1 MEKSVLRYGIDNLI
15 QGTSLVNQHSDF
27 TEYTREDI
35 VSVVNYLLNDG
46 GHTLENNFKKRLVH
60 IIETIYNQ
68 EFEVENMPDA
78 KWFLVNRRIY
88 TRFCFNNIHMEYAIP
103 TEMLNMTDEQLVE
116 NKKLVERYK

>member
-1 MEKSVLRYGIDNLI
+1 MEKSIFSNALANLRISAY
-15 QGTSLVNQHSDF
+15 LVNQHSDF

-35 VSVVNYLLNDG
+35 VSLVNFLLNDG
-46 GHTLENNFKKRLVH
+46 DVLKNNFKKRLVH

-68 EFEVENMPDA
+68 EFKVENMPEV
-78 KWFLVNRRIY
+78 KWFLVDRKIY

-116 NKKLVERYK
+116 NKKLVERYR

>member
-46 GHTLENNFKKRLVH
+46 HTLENNFKKRLVH

-68 EFEVENMPDA
+68 EFKVENMPEV
-78 KWFLVNRRIY
+78 KWFLVDRKIC

-103 TEMLNMTDEQLVE
+103 TQMLNMSDEELIE
-116 NKKLVERYK
+116 NKKLIERYR

>member
-1 MEKSVLRYGIDNLI
+1 MLRYALDNLI

-46 GHTLENNFKKRLVH
+46 HTLENNFKKRLVH

-68 EFEVENMPDA
+68 EFKVENMPEV
-78 KWFLVNRRIY
+78 KWFLVAGVIY
-88 TRFCFNNIHMEYAIP
+88 TRFCFSNIHMEYAIP
-103 TEMLNMTDEQLVE
+103 TEMLNMTDEQLIE
-116 NKKLVERYK
+116 NKKLIERYR

>member
-1 MEKSVLRYGIDNLI
+1 MEKSVLRHALDNLV
-15 QGTSLVNQHSDF
+15 QGTSLVSKHSDF

-35 VSVVNYLLNDG
+35 VSIVNYLLNN

-68 EFEVENMPDA
+68 EFEVENMPEV
-78 KWFLVNRRIY
+78 KWFLVGGVIY
-88 TRFCFNNIHMEYAIP
+88 TRFYFSNIHMEYAIP

-116 NKKLVERYK
+116 NKKKVERYR

>member
-27 TEYTREDI
+27 TKYTREDI
-35 VSVVNYLLNDG
+35 VSVVNYLLND

-60 IIETIYNQ
+60 IIETIYNK
-68 EFEVENMPDA
+68 EFKVENMPDV
-78 KWFLVNRRIY
+78 KWFLVAGIIY
-88 TRFCFNNIHMEYAIP
+88 TRFCFSNIHMEYAIP

-116 NKKLVERYK
+116 NKKLAERYR